1 MVIHPFL
8 FFLRA
13 KTHRGGQDA
22 ETQRNYGAL
31 GLTFR
36 RGGQA
41 LRLSVFAACPAELL
55 VRRGG
60 FFLLYSRKDP
70 PRRTGFA
77 PWRLCAPYSFF
88 IRAKA
93 QRNCFSLWTSCQPE
107 AFAPSLLCSLPR
119 PPRRI
124 LFLSRKDPPQRAGR

>member
-1 MVIHPFL
+1 MVVHTFL

-41 LRLSVFAACPAELL
+41 SFFAPSLLCELF
-55 VRRGG
+55 
-60 FFLLYSRKDP
+60 FFLLYSRKDAETQRNYGALGLTF
-70 PRRTGFA
+70 RRGGQA
-77 PWRLCAPYSFF
+77 SLLCAFPTLQPAPQNCGAPNTFCLLAMTQSPV
-88 IRAKA
+88 RRGGQA
-93 QRNCFSLWTSCQPE
+93 QRNCSPPLGSC
-107 AFAPSLLCSLPR
+107 F
-119 PPRRI
+119 
-124 LFLSRKDPPQRAGR
+124 